1 MYTQKA
7 RKIALPK
14 PASTDERSSKATEA
28 VTTWY
33 ALPSGRTKNM
43 WSRSKAAVFRNDG
56 SLELQPDNPVRVPC
70 TRLRRQHHC
79 SCHCLMPSQTS
90 TGPQRPGN
98 ILLAVATPPDGLMD
112 GATYTL
118 EVKPTKTTVMSSSGA
133 LKPGKVFTPK
143 PAKAMDPKVAPR
155 HGHCTDRLPQSK
167 RVHLQDPIQTTF
179 SIVTGTP

>member
-1 MYTQKA
+1 MTTDIHLTRGAYTEHAGIENTSKEQGGCLCANGKERGGGKTMDVTIVCYYQISRCWHNYA
-7 RKIALPK
+7 AL
-14 PASTDERSSKATEA
+14 
-28 VTTWY
+28 V
-33 ALPSGRTKNM
+33 
-43 WSRSKAAVFRNDG
+43 V
-56 SLELQPDNPVRVPC
+56 
-70 TRLRRQHHC
+70 
-79 SCHCLMPSQTS
+79 
-90 TGPQRPGN
+90 
-98 ILLAVATPPDGLMD
+98 GLMD